1 MTTQRAFPFATP
13 WLETDCKKDAPVA
26 GMRGDHPQPDT
37 RLTEK
42 ADGLATLQL
51 RLTHSV
57 KVLDPSIEPL
67 LDLPALLS
75 RVWIRV
81 DVAVVTVTYLL
92 NLVANL
98 LSPKGNQEHVPLYD
112 FTLQRQTEGE
122 SGEFGAHPQ
131 PWWLPLF

>member
-13 WLETDCKKDAPVA
+13 WLETNCKKDAPVA

-37 RLTEK
+37 WLTEK

-51 RLTHSV
+51 RLTHRV

-81 DVAVVTVTYLL
+81 DVAVVTRGQNSTVRGLRR
-92 NLVANL
+92 AASKA
-98 LSPKGNQEHVPLYD
+98 SPRFYSCQAHH
-112 FTLQRQTEGE
+112 LQHQAGQR
-122 SGEFGAHPQ
+122 
-131 PWWLPLF
+131 